1 MRSLSSTLFFTAAV
15 SAADMTHFEQR
26 IRPLLIENC
35 IECHGSEKQKGGL
48 RLDSRA
54 GWQIGGDSGAAV
66 VPSKLDASH
75 LWKAVSYTDRD
86 LKMPPKRKL
95 KDSELAD
102 LKKWIEDGAPDPRE
116 QVVSSAGK
124 SKSARADSSF
134 WSFQPPKAIEPPA
147 VKNNAWPVNAID
159 LFILAKL
166 EQNNLMPAPDADP
179 QTLLRRLSFYL
190 WFFTFEYFKYIQ

>member
-1 MRSLSSTLFFTAAV
+1 MRILATTLFLTSAA

-35 IECHGSEKQKGGL
+35 IDCHGPEKQKGGL

-54 GWQIGGDSGAAV
+54 GWQTGGDSGPAIE
-66 VPSKLDASH
+66 PGKLDASH

-102 LKKWIEDGAPDPRE
+102 LKLWIEGGAPDPRE
-116 QVVSSAGK
+116 EVASAAGQ
-124 SKSARADSSF
+124 SKSVRADGSF
-134 WSFQPPKAIEPPA
+134 WSFQPPKAIEPPT
-147 VKNNAWPVNAID
+147 VKNTAWPANAID
-159 LFILAKL
+159 RFILAKL
-166 EQNNLMPAPDADP
+166 EQN
-179 QTLLRRLSFYL
+179 
-190 WFFTFEYFKYIQ
+190 